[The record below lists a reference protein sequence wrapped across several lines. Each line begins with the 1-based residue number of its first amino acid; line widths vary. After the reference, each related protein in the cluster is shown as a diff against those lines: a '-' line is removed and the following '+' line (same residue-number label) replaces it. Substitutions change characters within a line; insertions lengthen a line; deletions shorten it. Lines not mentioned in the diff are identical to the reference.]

1 MAVSVAAPTTPLA
14 TGRDNAAHAHP
25 LASVAFDWAIVLT
38 SGWMLGGL
46 FLDGWAHNTIP
57 SLESFFT
64 PWHGVLYS
72 GFFVSLAVL
81 GWRIG
86 RNRGRGLPLWDAIP
100 AGYELSL
107 IGGLL
112 FVLSGVA
119 DMLWHTAFG
128 IEANVEALLSPTHLL
143 LLFGGT
149 LFVTGPIRSAGLR
162 GGITSWTALM
172 PRLMALI
179 YVLASLS
186 FFTQYANPWGGPWLA
201 ASYRPLTSQVMMAGG
216 SSLPSF
222 FLEQGL
228 SVAGVLLQSALL
240 AGIALLIVRPG
251 VVPAGGFTIAL
262 GLYAVLTV
270 LMRQKYDAGMQF
282 QLVLAATAAGALTD
296 LLYARVRDSLS
307 NVTVLRVFI
316 AAVPAMATAAMVAA
330 VALSQGL
337 WWTIHLWAGI
347 VVLSAGVGW
356 LIAFVGTQAPAAP
369 LDTQN
374 GTRRRR

>member
-1 MAVSVAAPTTPLA
+1 MAVSVAAPTAPLA
-14 TGRDNAAHAHP
+14 AGRGDAAGAHP

-72 GFFVSLAVL
+72 GFFASLAVL
-81 GWRIG
+81 GWRIA
-86 RNRGRGLPLWDAIP
+86 RNRARGLAFWDALP
-100 AGYELSL
+100 AGYAPSL

-112 FVLSGVA
+112 FVLSGVG
-119 DMLWHTAFG
+119 DMVWHSVFG

-162 GGITSWTALM
+162 RGATSWTALM
-172 PRLMALI
+172 PRLMALT

-201 ASYRPLTSQVMMAGG
+201 ASYRPLTSQVMTAGG
-216 SSLPSF
+216 DPLPSF

-240 AGIALLIVRPG
+240 AGTALLIVRPG
-251 VVPAGGFTIAL
+251 AVPWGGFTISI
-262 GLYAVLTV
+262 GLYAILTV
-270 LMRQKYDAGMQF
+270 LMRQKYDAGMQV
-282 QLVLAATAAGALTD
+282 QLVLAAIAAGALTD
-296 LLYARVRDSLS
+296 LLYVRLRDSFS
-307 NVTVLRVFI
+307 NITVLRVFI
-316 AAVPAMATAAMVAA
+316 ALVPTLATAALVAA
-330 VALSQGL
+330 LALSQGL

-356 LIAFVGTQAPAAP
+356 LIAFLGTQVQREPHSHRP
-369 LDTQN
+369 
-374 GTRRRR
+374 